1 MAGVVLGHHGVHL
14 DTLASWQDP
23 QYGGVSPPPRKKRKQ
38 EDTTTSTT
46 TTTSSTTP
54 QQQSLSST
62 APAPTTS
69 TMQQQQHHQ
78 QHQHSHHQQQQQQQQ
93 QANGASSEVVQ
104 QNGQSDGGCE
114 TENGVVEEVGG
125 GGGPELSVVQQE
137 MVRLIGQHLV
147 QLGLK
152 KSADLLMS
160 ESGCRLDHPA
170 AARFRHCVMGGEWA
184 KAESALSELRTLL
197 DDPNSLKEMRFLL
210 LEQKYLELLES
221 GQAMEA
227 LTCLRS
233 QLTPLQ
239 HNMERVHQLSSLMF
253 MSNPEELR
261 SAARWSGMGKESRK
275 ELMDRLQHF
284 LPPSIML
291 PPHRLETLI
300 LQAVEQQRTQCA
312 YHNTSTDTQ
321 VLGSSGSLLLDHS
334 CPRQAFPG
342 TTVQVLSDH
351 CDEVWIARFSPDGA
365 KLATGS
371 KDSTVIIWDVDPE
384 TLTVT
389 RRFTL
394 DGHSYGVVYLAWS
407 PDNSKLIVCL
417 QEEAAELVVWDT
429 ERGEQICKVSNSPD
443 DSLTC
448 AAWHKDSRKFVC
460 GGMRGQFYQCD
471 LEGHILD
478 SWEGVRVQCLAI
490 QSDGRTVLASDTHHR
505 IRGYHF
511 EDVQDHNIIQEDHS
525 IMSFTLDATGH
536 YALLNVANQGVHLW
550 DLRTRSLVR
559 KFRGL
564 TQGHYAIHSCFGG
577 HNQDFVASGSEDNKV
592 YIWHH
597 RRELPVATLSGHTGI
612 VNCVTW
618 NPRHPAMVA
627 SVSDDAT
634 VRIWGPAP
642 QYRGSAGR
650 SGAGTSTTS
659 GNTTANGVES
669 SR

>member
-1 MAGVVLGHHGVHL
+1 
-14 DTLASWQDP
+14 
-23 QYGGVSPPPRKKRKQ
+23 
-38 EDTTTSTT
+38 
-46 TTTSSTTP
+46 
-54 QQQSLSST
+54 
-62 APAPTTS
+62 
-69 TMQQQQHHQ
+69 MQQQHQ
-78 QHQHSHHQQQQQQQQ
+78 QHQLQQQQ
-93 QANGASSEVVQ
+93 QASNGSSEVQ
-104 QNGQSDGGCE
+104 QNGVVQTDGCE
-114 TENGVVEEVGG
+114 GNNAQSQNGVSEEDSSLK
-125 GGGPELSVVQQE
+125 LSGVQQE
-137 MVRLIGQHLV
+137 MVRLIGQHLIE
-147 QLGLK
+147 LGLK
-152 KSADLLMS
+152 KSAEFLMS

-170 AARFRHCVMGGEWA
+170 AARFRQCVMDGEWA
-184 KAESALSELRTLL
+184 KAEAALNELRTML
-197 DDPNSLKEMRFLL
+197 DDPSSLKEMRFLL

-261 SAARWSGMGKESRK
+261 AAARWTGMGKESRK
-275 ELMDRLQHF
+275 GLMDRLQHF

-312 YHNTSTDTQ
+312 YHNTRSDSQVSRRDDHSTHCCSQ
-321 VLGSSGSLLLDHS
+321 VLGSGGSLLMDHS
-334 CPRQAFPG
+334 CPRHAFPG
-342 TTVQVLSDH
+342 TTVQILSDH
-351 CDEVWIARFSPDGA
+351 CDEVWIARFSPDGS

-407 PDNSKLIVCL
+407 PDSSKLIVCL

-460 GGMRGQFYQCD
+460 GGMRGQFYHCN

-490 QSDGRTVLASDTHHR
+490 QNDGKTVLASDTHHR

-511 EDVQDHNIIQEDHS
+511 DEVQDHNIIQEDHS
-525 IMSFTLDATGH
+525 IMSFTLDNTGQ

-550 DLRTRSLVR
+550 DLRNRTLVR

-564 TQGHYAIHSCFGG
+564 TQGHYTIHSCFGG
-577 HNQDFVASGSEDNKV
+577 DNQDFVASGSEDNKV

-597 RRELPVATLSGHTGI
+597 RRELPVVTLVGHTRT

-618 NPRHPAMVA
+618 NPRYPAMIA

-642 QYRGSAGR
+642 QYRGTA
-650 SGAGTSTTS
+650 AAQNGTKA
-659 GNTTANGVES
+659 TANDTFLIPRE
-669 SR
+669 